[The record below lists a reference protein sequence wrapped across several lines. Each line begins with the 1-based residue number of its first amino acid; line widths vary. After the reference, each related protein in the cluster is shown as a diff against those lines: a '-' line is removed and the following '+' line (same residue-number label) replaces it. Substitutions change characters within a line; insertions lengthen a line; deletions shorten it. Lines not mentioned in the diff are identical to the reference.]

1 MDTRDALGPVAE
13 QRGIRRETGR
23 VLEAEVQADGTGDG
37 RVIPG
42 RRAGAIS
49 AVIGRRGS
57 GEDAHHH
64 VESEEDLWQTNPY
77 VENLLVLPEAPDGSE
92 DLVKIHLFGGK
103 CGSIIAGGA
112 EARGERLLVNNHPV
126 INQ

>member
-13 QRGIRRETGR
+13 QRGIGR
-23 VLEAEVQADGTGDG
+23 GAGRILEAEVQAHGTGDG

-49 AVIGRRGS
+49 AVMGRRGS

-64 VESEEDLWQTNPY
+64 VESEEDLRQTNPY
-77 VENLLVLPEAPDGSE
+77 VENLLVLPEASDGSE
-92 DLVKIHLFGGK
+92 DLVKIHLLVGNVGQLLE
-103 CGSIIAGGA
+103 GEGVGVLQR
-112 EARGERLLVNNHPV
+112 EARGF
-126 INQ
+126 